1 MCLNL
6 IEYKNT
12 QYICLQESI
21 FMPIITLT
29 TDFGT
34 KDANVASVKAR
45 IYNELPDALI
55 VDISH
60 EIQPFDIAEG
70 AFIVKNSYKD
80 FPSGTIHILG
90 VDALVNP
97 SKVPIAALI
106 DDHFFIT
113 SDNGI
118 LSLICAEVAP
128 KELIEI
134 KLPQVQEH
142 SVFPTRDLFVPVA
155 CHLARGGKLAVVGQK
170 MKSFKELSTLR
181 PVVKDDKTMVGSV
194 IYIDNYGNAITNI
207 SKKLFD
213 KIGKKRSFIIRHR
226 NHEFTELYFNY
237 SDFVKDFENEFDF
250 IGKGL
255 ALIGSS
261 GYLEIAIYK
270 SNPQTVGA
278 ASTLFGLKKGS
289 EIYVEFK

>member
-1 MCLNL
+1 MQELNL
-6 IEYKNT
+6 
-12 QYICLQESI
+12 
-21 FMPIITLT
+21 MPIITLT
-29 TDFGT
+29 TDFGI

-45 IYNELPDALI
+45 IYAELPDVTI

-70 AFIVKNSYKD
+70 AFIVKDCYKD
-80 FPSGTIHILG
+80 FPTGTIHILG

-97 SKVPIAALI
+97 TKSPIAALI
-106 DDHFFIT
+106 DDHYFIA

-118 LSLICAEVAP
+118 LSLIGSEVAP
-128 KELIEI
+128 KEIIEI
-134 KLPQVQEH
+134 NIPQVLQN

-170 MKSFKELSTLR
+170 IKSFKELSTLK
-181 PVVKDDKTMVGSV
+181 PVIKDDRTIVGSV

-207 SKKLFD
+207 SEKIFD
-213 KIGKKRSFIIRHR
+213 KVGKKRTFRIWHR
-226 NHEFTELYFNY
+226 NHEFTELYHNY
-237 SDFVKDFENEFDF
+237 SDFVKDFENEFDD
-250 IGKGL
+250 IGKGM
-255 ALIGSS
+255 AVVGSS
-261 GYLEIAIYK
+261 GFLEIAIYK

-289 EIYVEFK
+289 EVYVEFN

>member
-1 MCLNL
+1 
-6 IEYKNT
+6 
-12 QYICLQESI
+12 
-21 FMPIITLT
+21 MPIITLT

-34 KDANVASVKAR
+34 KDANVAAVKAR
-45 IYNELPDALI
+45 IYSELSDVTI

-70 AFIVKNSYKD
+70 AFVVKNCYKD

-97 SKVPIAALI
+97 TKVPIAALI
-106 DDHFFIT
+106 DEHYFIT

-118 LSLICAEVAP
+118 LSLICSDVTP

-134 KLPQVQEH
+134 SIPQVQQN

-170 MKSFKELSTLR
+170 MKSFKELSTLK
-181 PVVKDDKTMVGSV
+181 PVVKDDKTIVGLV

-207 SKKLFD
+207 SKKFFE
-213 KIGKKRSFIIRHR
+213 KVGKKRRFRIWHR
-226 NHEFTELYFNY
+226 NHEFTELYQNY
-237 SDFVKDFENEFDF
+237 SDFVKDFDNEPEYV
-250 IGKGL
+250 GKGMVL
-255 ALIGSS
+255 FGSS
-261 GYLEIAIYK
+261 EFLEIAIYK

-278 ASTLFGLKKGS
+278 ASTLLGLKKGS
-289 EIYVEFK
+289 EVYVEFS